1 MVGCVDSVG
10 DVGGTVGITDGTV
23 DSTLYGV
30 NDVVQRGMAGGI
42 GDILELGRDAG
53 LLSNGVGGFNEW
65 SADGSDCGTA
75 LAISGGKAD
84 GLDDDKDER
93 VGDGEG
99 ATVAVGGV
107 VSPIECTV

>member
-1 MVGCVDSVG
+1 MVGCVDLVG
-10 DVGGTVGITDGTV
+10 DVGGTVGIADGIA
-23 DSTLYGV
+23 DSTLDGV
-30 NDVVQRGMAGGI
+30 NDVVRLGMAGGI
-42 GDILELGRDAG
+42 DDILELGRDTG
-53 LLSNGVGGFNEW
+53 VFSNGVGRFNEW

-84 GLDDDKDER
+84 ELDDDKDER